1 MDGGEVVRV
10 PEKYKEGYLRQ
21 SDYTR
26 KTQELAAL
34 QKTTQAA
41 LSQQGIINQFNEQT
55 REDQQKLA
63 QIKGELARWKSVDLT
78 SLDTDAYI
86 KNRAYIDNLKDDAKE
101 IEQSLAQKAQSVQ
114 QEFMKHRKEA
124 ARHAYEYIAR
134 EVKEWTPNSATEN
147 EVASYYSTR
156 GIAPEVVAELAVNYP
171 AVAVALYKAKQ
182 FDNLQVN
189 KSAIVR
195 KAEKA
200 PPVIRP
206 GAVTSTQTSQALKFK
221 NARSDL
227 KKSGKTDDLAKLL
240 LNTRII

>member
-1 MDGGEVVRV
+1 
-10 PEKYKEGYLRQ
+10 
-21 SDYTR
+21 
-26 KTQELAAL
+26 
-34 QKTTQAA
+34 
-41 LSQQGIINQFNEQT
+41 
-55 REDQQKLA
+55 
-63 QIKGELARWKSVDLT
+63 
-78 SLDTDAYI
+78 
-86 KNRAYIDNLKDDAKE
+86 
-101 IEQSLAQKAQSVQ
+101 
-114 QEFMKHRKEA
+114 
-124 ARHAYEYIAR
+124 
-134 EVKEWTPNSATEN
+134 
-147 EVASYYSTR
+147 
-156 GIAPEVVAELAVNYP
+156 
-171 AVAVALYKAKQ
+171 VALYKAKQ